1 MTILLIMS
9 KNSSRCSFLLIL
21 KINIDSFAPAQL
33 ALRAN
38 LRLLYLAPATALDCL
53 GKIIGTGPRL
63 RKELFRQ
70 EASILRNGCFKGC
83 LDKMPEIRG

>member
-1 MTILLIMS
+1 M
-9 KNSSRCSFLLIL
+9 LIL

-53 GKIIGTGPRL
+53 GKIGTDPRL

-70 EASILRNGCFKGC
+70 EDSILRNGCFKGC